1 MSLGITNSQSFLPGE
16 MGLLL
21 GTLDV
26 PFFTREKIDKM
37 CKANCYPNG
46 VLVYTGT
53 IFVTTSDSVQV
64 TLPSNVSYIR
74 LRIISSNV
82 ALSTFPAE
90 GAKITRGTSVA
101 IECSAGG
108 TDDGRPIL
116 TFSSDG
122 VLTYPR
128 CTLENAYFRGLIEGY
143 HCFDS

>member
-46 VLVYTGT
+46 ILVYTET
-53 IFVTTSDSVQV
+53 IFVTTSGSAQV

-74 LRIISSNV
+74 LRIISSTV

-108 TDDGRPIL
+108 TDDGRPIV

-128 CTLENAYFRGLIEGY
+128 CTSDNAYF
-143 HCFDS
+143 

>member
-82 ALSTFPAE
+82 ALSTFPAM
-90 GAKITRGTSVA
+90 AKLPLMPAA
-101 IECSAGG
+101 I
-108 TDDGRPIL
+108 
-116 TFSSDG
+116 
-122 VLTYPR
+122 
-128 CTLENAYFRGLIEGY
+128 
-143 HCFDS
+143 